1 MKKAPFA
8 KFAAKLGKGA
18 AVKAAGDVSNY
29 TYHQPKE
36 PKILNDI
43 RK

>member
-1 MKKAPFA
+1 MKKAVIA
-8 KFAAKLGKGA
+8 KIAAKIGKNA
-18 AVKAAGDVSNY
+18 AVKAAGSASQY

>member
-1 MKKAPFA
+1 MKKTTIA
-8 KFAAKLGKGA
+8 KIAAKLGKNA
-18 AVKAAGDVSNY
+18 AVKAAGNVSNY
-29 TYHQPKE
+29 GFHQPKE